1 MGNAAHSTE
10 IITPLPDQPADFTLD
25 FKRRAAN
32 FLPIPPR
39 CHLCFTREMEGLFI
53 NSSLIPSA
61 RSHQIWPGV
70 PSWELQSPKT
80 CPGSPRG
87 EALWVETFLF
97 LAPNHPAGV
106 GLQQSH
112 QGVRQGK
119 AKQSQP
125 FQPAQTGLCLFSFLL
140 IAPAARIPSLAAGMV
155 LDPALSLPFP
165 PAGLFP
171 KLAGWKTGLAPTFPV
186 PGTRALHNPPKAP
199 LSPVGCHL
207 RWQRRPRPFPLAQ
220 HRRVPLGK
228 LGLEQKMM
236 FENKGTWQ
244 GWVGC
249 AG

>member
-10 IITPLPDQPADFTLD
+10 IITPHPDQPADFTLD

-32 FLPIPPR
+32 HGCIFLPIPPR

-61 RSHQIWPGV
+61 RSHQIWPRV

-87 EALWVETFLF
+87 EALWVETFPL

-119 AKQSQP
+119 AKPAIPASPDWFVLIFFPANCTRSQD
-125 FQPAQTGLCLFSFLL
+125 
-140 IAPAARIPSLAAGMV
+140 SLVSRGSAAGSCS
-155 LDPALSLPFP
+155 LSLPFP

-199 LSPVGCHL
+199 LSPVATSAGSAVPGRSL
-207 RWQRRPRPFPLAQ
+207 LPNTAVFPW
-220 HRRVPLGK
+220 
-228 LGLEQKMM
+228 ES
-236 FENKGTWQ
+236 
-244 GWVGC
+244 WVWNRK
-249 AG
+249 